1 LFALLAAAVIGLLAA
16 GGVSCVGA
24 SNPAAVPPPTPDT
37 LALVEGLE
45 LFERGD
51 YDLARE
57 QFRVSA
63 LSESTWIRAESF
75 LYLNA
80 LEMELGNYD
89 AAGLHLNRYHA
100 ETMRLMRDSAERMA
114 RQTARLRRRQETIV
128 VVGIVFAAMVV
139 GGGVWLGRPR
149 RRVGQ
154 VDNATALSAVPAAT
168 PWQEGSFALWMA
180 SAESFKQ
187 TPLWDEIAELAA
199 QRPGREARVLTTAR
213 QEVLDAELAG
223 TFAGFAETLR
233 AEWPALT
240 GGDVKLCCLSLLP
253 LSPFGRA
260 LCFGS
265 VETNIIKQR
274 KHTIKKKLVGDGRGR
289 EMFEF
294 IFSPR

>member
-1 LFALLAAAVIGLLAA
+1 MRDTAIALLAAVTLGLLAA
-16 GGVSCVGA
+16 GGVSCGRA
-24 SNPAAVPPPTPDT
+24 ANPVSEAAPSPDT
-37 LALVEGLE
+37 LALVEGLQ

-57 QFRVSA
+57 QLRESA
-63 LSESTWIRAESF
+63 RSESTWIRAESF

-128 VVGIVFAAMVV
+128 IVGIVFAVLVV
-139 GGGVWLGRPR
+139 GGGVWLGRR
-149 RRVGQ
+149 RTRVPEREVVNIDSTREQ
-154 VDNATALSAVPAAT
+154 KEWLVAAENFKHT
-168 PWQEGSFALWMA
+168 PVWE
-180 SAESFKQ
+180 
-187 TPLWDEIAELAA
+187 EIAALAA
-199 QRPGREARVLTTAR
+199 QKPGREARVLTTVR
-213 QEVLDAELAG
+213 QEVVDAELAG
-223 TFAGFAETLR
+223 TFAGFADTLR
-233 AEWPALT
+233 AGWPALT

-265 VETNIIKQR
+265 TETNIIKQR
-274 KHTIKKKLVGDGRGR
+274 KHTIKKKLGDDERGHA
-289 EMFEF
+289 MFEF
-294 IFSPR
+294 IFAVR